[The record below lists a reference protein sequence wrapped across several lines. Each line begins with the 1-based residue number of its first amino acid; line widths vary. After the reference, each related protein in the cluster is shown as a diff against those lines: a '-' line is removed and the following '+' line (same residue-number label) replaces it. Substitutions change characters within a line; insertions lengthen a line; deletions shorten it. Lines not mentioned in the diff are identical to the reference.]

1 MLSRLF
7 ILAMLGFFVSTATAQ
22 TDSIRVFK
30 DHALQLGVRGLF
42 EFNSFKGGLI
52 SYKYHTSD
60 KTAYRIGIS
69 ARGNNLNV
77 VEDNKYFRSDTL
89 SLDHEQNRD
98 LISLGITAEY
108 LHYFNPADDL
118 KMFFGVG
125 PRLAANIGESDTE
138 RVTVGGS
145 GISYTQDSENIS
157 YQIGLTLNY
166 GLEWFFRHNMSLHA
180 EYGFRIYYLYDKDKS
195 TRIRVIEDQDD
206 YVDKFSRTQKG
217 IIFGDTN
224 VLIGLSLYF

>member
-1 MLSRLF
+1 MLSRLL
-7 ILAMLGFFVSTATAQ
+7 ILAMLGFLVSSGNAQ
-22 TDSIRVFK
+22 TDSSRVFK

-42 EFNSFKGGLI
+42 EFSSFSGGLI

-69 ARGNNLNV
+69 VRGNNLNH
-77 VEDNKYFRSDTL
+77 VEDEEYFRSDTS
-89 SLDHEQNRD
+89 SLDHERNRD

-118 KMFFGVG
+118 KMFLGVG
-125 PRLAANIGESDTE
+125 PRLAVNIGESDTE

-145 GISYTQDSENIS
+145 GISYTQDSENIR

-166 GLEWFFRHNMSLHA
+166 GLEWFFRYNMSLHA
-180 EYGFRIYYLYDKDKS
+180 EYGFDIYYLYDKDES

-206 YVDKFSRTQKG
+206 YVDNFSRTQKG